1 MSVPQWFQL
10 GKGKCLIF
18 AEQIHFSNIL
28 LIYQKILITVIYAY
42 NLNFPQ
48 LNKTP
53 LTFERLRAV
62 KRTLAHL
69 LSFKKL
75 NLLNVASLY
84 T

>member
-10 GKGKCLIF
+10 GKGKFLIF

-28 LIYQKILITVIYAY
+28 LIYQKIIIIVINAY

-53 LTFERLRAV
+53 
-62 KRTLAHL
+62 
-69 LSFKKL
+69 
-75 NLLNVASLY
+75 
-84 T
+84 